1 MSPNGGFQ
9 YSSDVFPNPTTR
21 SLKHCGLK
29 VRGGGEGIA
38 EIWNPRP
45 NNKSMIKPAEAGSS
59 AKDLVLVPQG
69 GRGGSSRLV
78 DVAGQDREATG
89 GSLAPP
95 QRRELAPVS
104 AKAAAAKAAAA
115 RPADSKEPRKQTPDK
130 TTGSAPLLA
139 KHRRP
144 KSAMLSSKR
153 TPPTST

>member
-1 MSPNGGFQ
+1 MTASIAVSPSGGFQ
-9 YSSDVFPNPTTR
+9 YSSDVVPKPTNR

-78 DVAGQDREATG
+78 DVAQTTREAREEREWAP
-89 GSLAPP
+89 GSA
-95 QRRELAPVS
+95 RRRNN
-104 AKAAAAKAAAA
+104 KAAAA
-115 RPADSKEPRKQTPDK
+115 RHVDGTRSKASDP
-130 TTGSAPLLA
+130 
-139 KHRRP
+139 
-144 KSAMLSSKR
+144 
-153 TPPTST
+153 

>member
-1 MSPNGGFQ
+1 MTASIAVSPSGGFQ
-9 YSSDVFPNPTTR
+9 YSSDVVPNPTTR

-78 DVAGQDREATG
+78 DVAGQDREATRGVTDPPSEKRIGTCQRKGG
-89 GSLAPP
+89 GSK
-95 QRRELAPVS
+95 S
-104 AKAAAAKAAAA
+104 GGGAA
-115 RPADSKEPRKQTPDK
+115 R
-130 TTGSAPLLA
+130 
-139 KHRRP
+139 
-144 KSAMLSSKR
+144 
-153 TPPTST
+153 